1 MTTRVFS
8 NLMPRESLKRMI
20 ESYPKL
26 GLSHLPTPLE
36 KMDNLSR
43 QLGVNLL
50 IKRDDQTGLAFGGNK
65 ARKLDFIMADVQ
77 QKKADCIVTWAGA
90 QSNWCRQTV
99 AAAQKLGIKTVLVL
113 FKKKGIPADND
124 GNLLLSEILGADIR
138 LVDLEAG
145 KSFME
150 MRDIKPIL
158 DGVVEGEIKAGRK
171 PYVAPI
177 GGSLLEGSMESPLGA
192 LAYVSAVLEL
202 EAQAQALG
210 VRIDYVLHATGSG
223 STQAGLMT
231 GALISAPDMRIVGIS
246 VSEDRETVIRY
257 VENISNH
264 VLAECGISRAIER
277 ESIIVFDQYIGA
289 GYGVLDEK
297 TTHAIRLVAG
307 TEGILL
313 DPVYTGK
320 AMAGL
325 IDLVGKGY
333 FERGSN
339 VVFLHSGGTPA
350 LFPYR
355 NQLAVETH

>member
-1 MTTRVFS
+1 MTRVYS
-8 NLMPRESLKRMI
+8 SLMSRESLKRML

-26 GLSHLPTPLE
+26 ALSHLPTRLE
-36 KMDNLSR
+36 KMENLSR
-43 QLGVNLL
+43 QLGVKLFV
-50 IKRDDQTGLAFGGNK
+50 KRDDQTGLAFGGNK
-65 ARKLDFIMADVQ
+65 ARKLDFIMADVVR
-77 QKKADCIVTWAGA
+77 KKADCIVTWAGA

-99 AAAQKLGIKTVLVL
+99 AAAQKLGIRTVLVL
-113 FKKKGIPADND
+113 FKKAGIPADRD
-124 GNLLLSEILGADIR
+124 GNLLLSMILGADIR
-138 LVDLEAG
+138 LVDLELG

-150 MRDIKPIL
+150 IRDVKPIL
-158 DGVVEGEIKAGRK
+158 DEVVEGEIRAGRK

-192 LAYVSAVLEL
+192 IAYVNAVLEM

-223 STQAGLMT
+223 STQAGLLT
-231 GALISAPDMRIVGIS
+231 GALIGSPDMRVIGIS
-246 VSEDRETVIRY
+246 VSEDRETVVRY
-257 VENISNH
+257 VEDISNH
-264 VLAECGISRAIER
+264 VLAECGISKAIER
-277 ESIIVFDQYIGA
+277 DSITVFDEYIGP
-289 GYGVLDEK
+289 GYAVLDER
-297 TTHAIRLVAG
+297 TTNAIRLVAR

-325 IDLVGKGY
+325 LDLIEKGY

-339 VVFLHSGGTPA
+339 IVFLHSGGTPA

-355 NQLAVETH
+355 NELASEMR